1 MTLQNVSIVL
11 SPTMQISHRVL
22 NSFFEH
28 LTDLFSGVSLAPYVP
43 PISGPSVK
51 LPETLREIEEEMRK
65 QESLLA
71 ELHEEISSGLVV
83 AAREEQLWEQQ
94 RIVTQ
99 LKRNLRL
106 AKVAEPACYE
116 EELNFALQTP
126 ADIKGSAETTEPDK
140 EAVKAEESKPD
151 VKVSTDHTGSGTFA
165 SQPSILSSPDETAS
179 KSQEHRITV
188 QIHQDQASK
197 KDPASSDK
205 VQEPVCESSSQPA
218 AEAPSKSHVTV
229 IQLNKSLEIEG
240 KTDTPPHSSSSPK
253 KQMNVSSTDASSDKQ
268 EVAEE
273 AFVRENVI
281 VAKEEEKVS
290 KLSTMMHFKV
300 NQPACSKV
308 KSGVS
313 FSSTG
318 LPPVRAPAAAAPSS
332 IPLLPPPPPSRWD
345 SPSLTSSS
353 QLSFL
358 AKRARA
364 PRHSARWLLLTRGP
378 NPEVCQEDF
387 PRMVSLIALER
398 KMRRGRRRYR
408 KRLEERHCCWRR

>member
-43 PISGPSVK
+43 PISGSSVK

-126 ADIKGSAETTEPDK
+126 ANIKGSAETTGTEPDK
-140 EAVKAEESKPD
+140 EAVKAEEPKPD
-151 VKVSTDHTGSGTFA
+151 IKVSTDHTGVGTVA
-165 SQPSILSSPDETAS
+165 SQPSILSSPDESAS

-197 KDPASSDK
+197 KDPAAIDK
-205 VQEPVCESSSQPA
+205 IQEPVCESSPQPA

-229 IQLNKSLEIEG
+229 IQLNKSLETDG
-240 KTDTPPHSSSSPK
+240 KTEAPPHSSLSPK
-253 KQMNVSSTDASSDKQ
+253 KQTNVSSTDASSDKQ

-273 AFVRENVI
+273 VFVRENVI
-281 VAKEEEKVS
+281 VANEEEKVS
-290 KLSTMMHFKV
+290 KLSSMMHFKV
-300 NQPACSKV
+300 N
-308 KSGVS
+308 
-313 FSSTG
+313 T
-318 LPPVRAPAAAAPSS
+318 
-332 IPLLPPPPPSRWD
+332 
-345 SPSLTSSS
+345 
-353 QLSFL
+353 L
-358 AKRARA
+358 A
-364 PRHSARWLLLTRGP
+364 
-378 NPEVCQEDF
+378 
-387 PRMVSLIALER
+387 
-398 KMRRGRRRYR
+398 RR
-408 KRLEERHCCWRR
+408 

>member
-43 PISGPSVK
+43 PISGSSVK

-151 VKVSTDHTGSGTFA
+151 VKVSTDHTGSGTVA
-165 SQPSILSSPDETAS
+165 SQPSILSSPDESAS

-197 KDPASSDK
+197 KDPASDK
-205 VQEPVCESSSQPA
+205 IQEPVCESSPQPA

-229 IQLNKSLEIEG
+229 IQLNKSLETDG
-240 KTDTPPHSSSSPK
+240 KTEAPSHSSLSPK
-253 KQMNVSSTDASSDKQ
+253 KQTNVSSTDASSDKQ

-273 AFVRENVI
+273 VFVRENVI
-281 VAKEEEKVS
+281 VANEEEKVS
-290 KLSTMMHFKV
+290 KLSPMMRFKV
-300 NQPACSKV
+300 
-308 KSGVS
+308 
-313 FSSTG
+313 T
-318 LPPVRAPAAAAPSS
+318 
-332 IPLLPPPPPSRWD
+332 
-345 SPSLTSSS
+345 T
-353 QLSFL
+353 L
-358 AKRARA
+358 A
-364 PRHSARWLLLTRGP
+364 
-378 NPEVCQEDF
+378 
-387 PRMVSLIALER
+387 
-398 KMRRGRRRYR
+398 RR
-408 KRLEERHCCWRR
+408 